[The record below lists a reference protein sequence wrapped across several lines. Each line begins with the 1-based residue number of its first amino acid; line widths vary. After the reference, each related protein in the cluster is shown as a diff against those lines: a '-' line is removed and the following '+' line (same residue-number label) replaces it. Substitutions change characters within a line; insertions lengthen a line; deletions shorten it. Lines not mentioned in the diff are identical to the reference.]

1 MVLLA
6 YRAIL
11 AEPRSKSTATEDY
24 SSGGAAARNDYT
36 GGSESMNQYAFS
48 LGTSFF
54 VIRIYYH
61 RKERVKVLVLSSVLV
76 LTLVS
81 FFPV

>member
-1 MVLLA
+1 MLLA

-24 SSGGAAARNDYT
+24 SSGGAAARNDYA
-36 GGSESMNQYAFS
+36 GGSESMNQYT

-54 VIRIYYH
+54 VIRFYYH
-61 RKERVKVLVLSSVLV
+61 RKVKVLVLSCVLV

-81 FFPV
+81 FFSV

>member
-1 MVLLA
+1 MLLA

-24 SSGGAAARNDYT
+24 SSGGAAARNDYA
-36 GGSESMNQYAFS
+36 GGSESMNQYT
-48 LGTSFF
+48 LGTSVF

-81 FFPV
+81 FFSV